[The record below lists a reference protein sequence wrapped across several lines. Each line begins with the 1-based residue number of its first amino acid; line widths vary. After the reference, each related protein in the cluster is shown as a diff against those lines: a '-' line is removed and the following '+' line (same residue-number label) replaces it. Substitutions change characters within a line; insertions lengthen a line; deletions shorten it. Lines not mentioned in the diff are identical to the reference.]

1 MFSLSRLV
9 KRALVLIP
17 LGFVILIFL
26 WSHGSKEN
34 GAVLKRENVRHS
46 EPVDTVNSISDLS
59 RRPNRQ
65 KTGFH
70 SPAQIAIHPE
80 TLPQKHDELTLSKL
94 KNKTLLFW
102 DWNWNPLESKF
113 YDLMEV
119 RHCPVKAC
127 KLTKDRS
134 LVKQADV
141 VFFLNGQS
149 TPKTGPTYRHPS
161 QRWVWVEGESPCH
174 SRRLDKSWDGLFNW
188 TMVYRAD
195 ADVLLPYTEIA
206 KRDTP
211 IKKDYLSVTK
221 SKRKLV
227 AWMVSNCK
235 TPSRRMDFVK
245 ELQKYIEVDIY
256 GACGPLKCQRSGS
269 WGWDTTCLD
278 LLARDYKFYLA
289 FENSISLD
297 YVTEKFYK
305 TVNIDIVAVT
315 RGNTDYTRAGIRP
328 EWHINT
334 DDFNSP
340 KELAEYLH
348 MLDKNPEKYVKYLE
362 WKNEYR
368 QLPDRAFCHLCERL
382 HFQKEPP
389 KSYSWDELNAFFWK
403 DHCLPPTDI

>member
-1 MFSLSRLV
+1 MISLLRLV

-17 LGFVILIFL
+17 LGFVIVIFL
-26 WSHGSKEN
+26 WSH
-34 GAVLKRENVRHS
+34 S
-46 EPVDTVNSISDLS
+46 EQVDTVNSISDLS

-65 KTGFH
+65 KTDFH

-102 DWNWNPLESKF
+102 DWNWNPLGSKF

-127 KLTKDRS
+127 KLTKDRN
-134 LVKQADV
+134 LVNQADV

-174 SRRLDKSWDGLFNW
+174 SRPLDKSWDGLFNW

-211 IKKDYLSVTK
+211 IKKDYFSITK
-221 SKRKLV
+221 SKKKLV

-235 TPSRRMDFVK
+235 TPSRRMDYVK

-256 GACGPLKCQRSGS
+256 GACGPLKCERSGS
-269 WGWDTTCLD
+269 WGWETTCLD

-315 RGNTDYTRAGIRP
+315 RGNTNYTRTGIRP

-382 HFQKEPP
+382 HFQEEPP

-403 DHCLPPTDI
+403 DHCLSPKDI